1 MFLKQPADDEAQQED
16 QSEEGSHGD
25 DGQNDGE
32 QFEVQSWDL
41 ERKVVQVGSPD
52 VTDQN
57 YDRKVLRKVHY

>member
-1 MFLKQPADDEAQQED
+1 MFPKQPGDYEAKQED

-25 DGQNDGE
+25 HGQNDGE

-41 ERKVVQVGSPD
+41 ERKVVHVGSPD

-57 YDRKVLRKVHY
+57 YDGKVLRKVHY